1 MIREQCP
8 VCSASDLEEII
19 VLDDYPMAGN
29 GVVRVEAA
37 SEVPTAT
44 LSIGI
49 CHVCGSVFQLEP
61 VTFDD
66 LDAML
71 QRQQEPKLM
80 SETGMEV
87 DETDRF
93 IESFHRY
100 CPPGGKVLDIGCNT
114 GSLMHHLKEKGYDV
128 TGVDAD
134 PRAAE
139 LARKQGFEVLD
150 GRFEAGMFEDES
162 FDIIVTRSV
171 LDHAIEPSTLLATM
185 ELILKPGG
193 IIAVEVPN
201 FGRVLKRSAFG
212 GFTFHH
218 LMYWTTP
225 TLRYALTLQ
234 GLDILGGF
242 EESYIAMFARKAE
255 KGEPPLDPIPPSD
268 DEVDQSLED
277 VEEFLDRKENLAETL
292 PDDLKEQFSRGV
304 IVLGA
309 GTPTVDLLYYTGMKD
324 QIKYIATS
332 DLSRHGA
339 QIAGSN
345 FTIQPMDCVEKDD
358 FDAVLVS
365 SDRRQE
371 DLLERLQPFLDRGGR
386 VIRFKP
392 DIEII

>member
-8 VCSASDLEEII
+8 VCSASDIEELI
-19 VLDDYPMAGN
+19 VLDEYPMAGN
-29 GVVRVEAA
+29 GVVRVEVA

-61 VTFDD
+61 VTLDD

-71 QRQQEPKLM
+71 LRQQDPKPM

-100 CPPGGKVLDIGCNT
+100 CPSGGKVLDIGCNT

-134 PRAAE
+134 PRAVK
-139 LARKQGFEVLD
+139 LAREQGFEVIE
-150 GRFEAGMFEDES
+150 GRFEEGMFEDET

-185 ELILKPGG
+185 ENILKPGG
-193 IIAVEVPN
+193 MLAVEVPN

-218 LMYWTTP
+218 LMYWTMP
-225 TLRYALTLQ
+225 TLRYAMTLQ

-242 EESYIAMFARKAE
+242 EESYIAMFGKKAE
-255 KGEPPLDPIPPSD
+255 KGELPMDPIPPSD
-268 DEVDQSLED
+268 DEVDHALDD
-277 VEEFLDRKENLAETL
+277 VEGFLDRKENMAETL
-292 PDDLKEQFSRGV
+292 PEGLKEQFPRGI

-309 GTPTVDLLYYTGMKD
+309 GTPTVDMLYYTGMKE
-324 QIKYIATS
+324 QILHIATS

-339 QIAGSN
+339 FIAGSDY
-345 FTIQPMDCVEKDD
+345 TIQSMDCINGDD

-371 DLLERLQPFLDRGGR
+371 DLLERLTPFLDKGGR

-392 DIEII
+392 GIEII